1 MKVKTLQVLWHEKK
15 PVLSVDFDPATGLL
29 ASCGTDKEI
38 KLWRVGEDADG
49 NPDVTHEETLT
60 AHTKTVNCVRF
71 SPGGDAL
78 ASGGDAGEVIVWRP
92 APSDKQV
99 TNQHGDRTS
108 WRTSAVLR
116 GHSDDVQDLAW
127 APEGAGIVTGSVD
140 NECIVWDVPKAKG
153 ALRLRG
159 HTHYVQGVGWDPHG
173 EYVVSQS
180 GDRTARVFAS
190 RGMGAEQKML
200 SARWCKHLACQKV
213 LKSADSVPDPKE
225 ETRVR
230 VRNSDEATEEA
241 PKAADGEKPPRAPL
255 FHDDT
260 MGSFFRRPAWSP
272 CGSFLAVPA
281 GVHRE
286 HAGAKEQH
294 CTYIYARDA
303 FHRPTLRLP
312 GIAPAVCV
320 RFSPVFYERKGDA
333 FSAKT
338 RPRTPEKKDAQCFD
352 AVDAPALTG
361 DDTADAKAH
370 GVSDASAPN
379 LGSSIDLPFRVLF
392 AVCTTDTVAVYD
404 SGSDAPV
411 AFVGGLHYAAITDAA
426 WSPDGYTLV
435 VSSSDGY
442 CSVLQFSEREIGEPL
457 APEKLPE
464 HLRRLTPAARVRAAR
479 EAAAEA
485 ARRAA
490 AAAEEAA
497 AKAKAKAEAKAETEA
512 PAFAPPVEP
521 PAFAAMAAVDAPKR
535 VAPEPVRRVAPEP
548 ATGVGDCAA
557 AATAATASFAK
568 RAAPDAVPADAPP
581 AKAPKRVAPTAL

>member
-1 MKVKTLQVLWHEKK
+1 MRH
-15 PVLSVDFDPATGLL
+15 GR
-29 ASCGTDKEI
+29 EI

-190 RGMGAEQKML
+190 RGMGAEHKML

-294 CTYIYARDA
+294 CTYLYARDA
-303 FHRPTLRLP
+303 FHRPALRLP
-312 GIAPAVCV
+312 GIAPAACV

-338 RPRTPEKKDAQCFD
+338 RPRTPEKNSSDAQCFD
-352 AVDAPALTG
+352 AVDAPSSNPG
-361 DDTADAKAH
+361 DDTTDAKAPKAH
-370 GVSDASAPN
+370 GVSDASGAPN

-435 VSSSDGY
+435 VSSSDRY
-442 CSVLQFSEREIGEPL
+442 CSVLQFSERKSASRSCWRSCPSTCGSSRP
-457 APEKLPE
+457 P
-464 HLRRLTPAARVRAAR
+464 RACAR
-479 EAAAEA
+479 ERRRS
-485 ARRAA
+485 ARAPPPPRRN
-490 AAAEEAA
+490 A
-497 AKAKAKAEAKAETEA
+497 AKGKAKAEAKAETEA
-512 PAFAPPVEP
+512 PAPRRRSSPGS
-521 PAFAAMAAVDAPKR
+521 AAV
-535 VAPEPVRRVAPEP
+535 
-548 ATGVGDCAA
+548 AA
-557 AATAATASFAK
+557 VSSGAS
-568 RAAPDAVPADAPP
+568 RPSP
-581 AKAPKRVAPTAL
+581 

>member
-1 MKVKTLQVLWHEKK
+1 
-15 PVLSVDFDPATGLL
+15 
-29 ASCGTDKEI
+29 
-38 KLWRVGEDADG
+38 
-49 NPDVTHEETLT
+49 
-60 AHTKTVNCVRF
+60 
-71 SPGGDAL
+71 
-78 ASGGDAGEVIVWRP
+78 
-92 APSDKQV
+92 
-99 TNQHGDRTS
+99 
-108 WRTSAVLR
+108 
-116 GHSDDVQDLAW
+116 
-127 APEGAGIVTGSVD
+127 
-140 NECIVWDVPKAKG
+140 
-153 ALRLRG
+153 
-159 HTHYVQGVGWDPHG
+159 VQGVGWDPHG

-190 RGMGAEQKML
+190 RGMGAEHKML

-225 ETRVR
+225 E
-230 VRNSDEATEEA
+230 A
-241 PKAADGEKPPRAPL
+241 PTAADGEKPPRAPL

-294 CTYIYARDA
+294 CTYLYARDA
-303 FHRPTLRLP
+303 FHRPALRLP
-312 GIAPAVCV
+312 GIAPAACV

-457 APEKLPE
+457 VQEKLPE

-512 PAFAPPVEP
+512 PAPAPPVEP
-521 PAFAAMAAVDAPKR
+521 PAPAAVAAVDAPKR

-548 ATGVGDCAA
+548 ATGVGEGAA
-557 AATAATASFAK
+557 AATASFAK

>member
-1 MKVKTLQVLWHEKK
+1 MKVKTLQVLWHERK

-38 KLWRVGEDADG
+38 KLWRVGKDADG

-92 APSDKQV
+92 APSDKRV
-99 TNQHGDRTS
+99 TNQHGDLTS

-153 ALRLRG
+153 ALRLQG
-159 HTHYVQGVGWDPHG
+159 HTHYVQGVSWDPHG

-190 RGMGAEQKML
+190 RGMGASHQML
-200 SARWCKHLACQKV
+200 SARWCKHLVCQKV
-213 LKSADSVPDPKE
+213 LKSVEEAPDPKNE
-225 ETRVR
+225 SGGESGGTAGK
-230 VRNSDEATEEA
+230 DF
-241 PKAADGEKPPRAPL
+241 GEKPPRAPL

-281 GVHRE
+281 GVHRA

-294 CTYIYARDA
+294 CTYLYARDA
-303 FHRPTLRLP
+303 FNRPALRLP
-312 GIAPAVCV
+312 GIAPAACV
-320 RFSPVFYERKGDA
+320 RFSPVFYERELSGEG
-333 FSAKT
+333 AKT
-338 RPRTPEKKDAQCFD
+338 RPRTPEKTDAECRV
-352 AVDAPALTG
+352 VDAARDAPPSETAGCRQTE
-361 DDTADAKAH
+361 DDAPTERDADTERRD
-370 GVSDASAPN
+370 VDP
-379 LGSSIDLPFRVLF
+379 SIDLPFRVLF
-392 AVCTTDTVAVYD
+392 AVCTTDTVTVYD
-404 SGSDAPV
+404 TSSDTPV

-426 WSPDGYTLV
+426 WSPDGYTLA

-442 CSVLQFSEREIGEPL
+442 CSLLQFSEREIGEPL
-457 APEKLPE
+457 ALDKLPA

-479 EAAAEA
+479 EAAETAE
-485 ARRAA
+485 RRAA

-497 AKAKAKAEAKAETEA
+497 TRAKSKAEIKAETATET
-512 PAFAPPVEP
+512 
-521 PAFAAMAAVDAPKR
+521 AAADAPKR
-535 VAPEPVRRVAPEP
+535 VAPEPVKPVAPEP
-548 ATGVGDCAA
+548 AARVDDGA
-557 AATAATASFAK
+557 AATASFEARAPK
-568 RAAPDAVPADAPP
+568 RAVPVEVPSDAPP
-581 AKAPKRVAPTAL
+581 AKAPKRIAPTAL

>member
-38 KLWRVGEDADG
+38 KLWRVGEDAEG

-153 ALRLRG
+153 ALRLQG
-159 HTHYVQGVGWDPHG
+159 HTHYVQGVSWDPHG

-190 RGMGAEQKML
+190 RGMGASHQML

-213 LKSADSVPDPKE
+213 LKSTEETPDPASVKGE
-225 ETRVR
+225 NKTAVGNDAG
-230 VRNSDEATEEA
+230 V
-241 PKAADGEKPPRAPL
+241 EKPPRAPL

-294 CTYIYARDA
+294 CTYLYARDA
-303 FHRPTLRLP
+303 FHRPALRLP
-312 GIAPAVCV
+312 GIAPAACV
-320 RFSPVFYERKGDA
+320 RFSPVFYERDGEA
-333 FSAKT
+333 EKT
-338 RPRTPEKKDAQCFD
+338 RPRTPEKRDAADAAD
-352 AVDAPALTG
+352 AVDASPETANDDG
-361 DDTADAKAH
+361 DVERT
-370 GVSDASAPN
+370 SSSA
-379 LGSSIDLPFRVLF
+379 IDLPFRVLF
-392 AVCTTDTVAVYD
+392 AVCTTDTVTVYD
-404 SGSDAPV
+404 SSSDAPV

-426 WSPDGYTLV
+426 WSPDGYTLA

-442 CSVLQFSEREIGEPL
+442 CSILRFSEREIGKPMPE
-457 APEKLPE
+457 EKLPS
-464 HLRRLTPAARVRAAR
+464 HLRKLTPAARVKAAR
-479 EAAAEA
+479 EAAEA
-485 ARRAA
+485 AERRAA
-490 AAAEEAA
+490 AAAEDAA
-497 AKAKAKAEAKAETEA
+497 AKARAKAEAKAETF
-512 PAFAPPVEP
+512 PAETSLPPSSTEP
-521 PAFAAMAAVDAPKR
+521 AMGAPKR
-535 VAPEPVRRVAPEP
+535 VAPEPVTQRVAPEP
-548 ATGVGDCAA
+548 VVGVGDGAA
-557 AATAATASFAK
+557 AFASASFEARAPK
-568 RAAPDAVPADAPP
+568 RVAPTSLADAPS
-581 AKAPKRVAPTAL
+581 AKAPKRVAPTPLS

>member
-1 MKVKTLQVLWHEKK
+1 
-15 PVLSVDFDPATGLL
+15 
-29 ASCGTDKEI
+29 
-38 KLWRVGEDADG
+38 
-49 NPDVTHEETLT
+49 
-60 AHTKTVNCVRF
+60 
-71 SPGGDAL
+71 
-78 ASGGDAGEVIVWRP
+78 
-92 APSDKQV
+92 
-99 TNQHGDRTS
+99 
-108 WRTSAVLR
+108 
-116 GHSDDVQDLAW
+116 
-127 APEGAGIVTGSVD
+127 
-140 NECIVWDVPKAKG
+140 
-153 ALRLRG
+153 
-159 HTHYVQGVGWDPHG
+159 
-173 EYVVSQS
+173 
-180 GDRTARVFAS
+180 
-190 RGMGAEQKML
+190 
-200 SARWCKHLACQKV
+200 
-213 LKSADSVPDPKE
+213 
-225 ETRVR
+225 
-230 VRNSDEATEEA
+230 
-241 PKAADGEKPPRAPL
+241 
-255 FHDDT
+255 
-260 MGSFFRRPAWSP
+260 
-272 CGSFLAVPA
+272 VPA

>member
-38 KLWRVGEDADG
+38 KLWRVGEDAEG

-92 APSDKQV
+92 APSDKRV
-99 TNQHGDRTS
+99 TNQHGDVTS

-153 ALRLRG
+153 ALRLQG
-159 HTHYVQGVGWDPHG
+159 HTHYVQGVSWDPHG

-190 RGMGAEQKML
+190 RGMGASHQML

-213 LKSADSVPDPKE
+213 LKSTEESPDPASVKGE
-225 ETRVR
+225 NKTAVGNDAG
-230 VRNSDEATEEA
+230 V
-241 PKAADGEKPPRAPL
+241 EKPPRAPL

-294 CTYIYARDA
+294 CTYLYARDA
-303 FHRPTLRLP
+303 FHRPALRLP
-312 GIAPAVCV
+312 GIAPAACV
-320 RFSPVFYERKGDA
+320 RFSPVFYERDGEA
-333 FSAKT
+333 EKT
-338 RPRTPEKKDAQCFD
+338 RPRTPEKRDA
-352 AVDAPALTG
+352 
-361 DDTADAKAH
+361 ADAADAA
-370 GVSDASAPN
+370 DASPETAN
-379 LGSSIDLPFRVLF
+379 DDGDVERTSSSAIDLPFRVLF
-392 AVCTTDTVAVYD
+392 AVCTTDTVTVYD
-404 SGSDAPV
+404 SSSDAPV

-426 WSPDGYTLV
+426 WSPDGYTLA

-442 CSVLQFSEREIGEPL
+442 CSILRFSEREIGKPMPE
-457 APEKLPE
+457 EKLPS
-464 HLRRLTPAARVRAAR
+464 HLRKLTPAARVKAAR
-479 EAAAEA
+479 EAAEA
-485 ARRAA
+485 AERRAA
-490 AAAEEAA
+490 AAAEDAA
-497 AKAKAKAEAKAETEA
+497 AKARAKAEAKAETF
-512 PAFAPPVEP
+512 PAETSLPPSSTEP
-521 PAFAAMAAVDAPKR
+521 AMGAPKR
-535 VAPEPVRRVAPEP
+535 VAPEPVTQRVAPEP
-548 ATGVGDCAA
+548 VVGVGDGAA
-557 AATAATASFAK
+557 AFASASFEA
-568 RAAPDAVPADAPP
+568 RAPKHRRAPTSLADAPS
-581 AKAPKRVAPTAL
+581 AKAPKRVAPTPLS

>member
-1 MKVKTLQVLWHEKK
+1 MKVKTLQVLWHERK

-38 KLWRVGEDADG
+38 KLWRVGKDADG

-92 APSDKQV
+92 APSDKRV
-99 TNQHGDRTS
+99 TNQHGDLTS

-153 ALRLRG
+153 ALRLQG
-159 HTHYVQGVGWDPHG
+159 HTHYVQGVSWDPHG

-190 RGMGAEQKML
+190 RGMGASHQML
-200 SARWCKHLACQKV
+200 SARWCKHLVCQKV
-213 LKSADSVPDPKE
+213 LKSVEEAPDPKNE
-225 ETRVR
+225 SGGESGGTAGK
-230 VRNSDEATEEA
+230 DF
-241 PKAADGEKPPRAPL
+241 GEKPPRAPL

-281 GVHRE
+281 GVHRA

-294 CTYIYARDA
+294 CTYLYARDA
-303 FHRPTLRLP
+303 FNRPALRLP
-312 GIAPAVCV
+312 GIAPAACV

-338 RPRTPEKKDAQCFD
+338 RPRTPEKNSSDAQCFD
-352 AVDAPALTG
+352 AVDAPSSNPG
-361 DDTADAKAH
+361 DDTTDAKAPKAH
-370 GVSDASAPN
+370 GVSDASGAPN

-457 APEKLPE
+457 VPEKLPE

-479 EAAAEA
+479 EAAETAE
-485 ARRAA
+485 RRAA

-497 AKAKAKAEAKAETEA
+497 TRAKSKAEIKAETATET
-512 PAFAPPVEP
+512 
-521 PAFAAMAAVDAPKR
+521 AAADAPKR
-535 VAPEPVRRVAPEP
+535 VAPEPVKPVAPEP
-548 ATGVGDCAA
+548 AARVDDGA
-557 AATAATASFAK
+557 AATASFEARAPK
-568 RAAPDAVPADAPP
+568 RAVPVEVPSDAPP
-581 AKAPKRVAPTAL
+581 AKAPKRIAPTAL

>member
-241 PKAADGEKPPRAPL
+241 LKAADGEKPPRAPL

-303 FHRPTLRLP
+303 FHRPALRLP

-320 RFSPVFYERKGDA
+320 RFSPVFYELKGDA

-352 AVDAPALTG
+352 AVDAPALTA
-361 DDTADAKAH
+361 DEPADAKAH

-464 HLRRLTPAARVRAAR
+464 HLRRLTPAARVCAAR

-512 PAFAPPVEP
+512 PAFASPVEP